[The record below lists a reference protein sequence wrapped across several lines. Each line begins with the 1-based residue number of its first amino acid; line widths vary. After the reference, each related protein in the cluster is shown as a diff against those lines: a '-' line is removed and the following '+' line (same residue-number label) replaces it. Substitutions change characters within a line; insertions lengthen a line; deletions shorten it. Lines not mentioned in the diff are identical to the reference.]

1 VAVVVAVVVEN
12 VKVKVDFEMREN
24 PLEVQLGLQAQG
36 PRPQF
41 QFPATEDGRTEI
53 TGECCL
59 QGLRKKD
66 VQLEYVSHL
75 VPESISN
82 PLVAE

>member
-1 VAVVVAVVVEN
+1 MAVAGEN
-12 VKVKVDFEMREN
+12 VKAEGDFEMREN
-24 PLEVQLGLQAQG
+24 PLEGQLGLQAQG

-53 TGECCL
+53 IGECCL
-59 QGLRKKD
+59 QRLRKED
-66 VQLEYVSHL
+66 VQLEYVPHL